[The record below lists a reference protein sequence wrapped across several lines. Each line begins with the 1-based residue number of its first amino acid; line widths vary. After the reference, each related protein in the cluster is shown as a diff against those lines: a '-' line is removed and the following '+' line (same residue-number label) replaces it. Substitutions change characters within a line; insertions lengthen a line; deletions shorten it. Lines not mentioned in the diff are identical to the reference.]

1 MARKIPVRKPNTD
14 DEQRFSLREL
24 LSTLSGPIMFF
35 LVVVAVIFVMSVF
48 FRVSDIQVRGNTHY
62 SDEEIIRAIK
72 TELEDLS
79 FKYEHPEAHAA
90 IAEQIIT
97 SEAKRN
103 EIFDRFAA
111 LSRVFAK
118 LPYIDEVSVERS
130 LPNKVIITVSE
141 SQALAYIVLGE
152 EKWTIDHSCK
162 VLGKANDDELQ
173 GLIPIDGI
181 SPGTLMI
188 GEPLETADGDETIVA
203 YIAEVLYQLE
213 ERGLYRQVGRVD
225 FSNPRRVTFT
235 YADKYTVVLGDSS
248 NVEYKFGMLVSAM
261 SQLLDGDVGIINV
274 SDGNTAHF
282 SPN

>member
-62 SDEEIIRAIK
+62 SDEEIIRAIDI
-72 TELEDLS
+72 EEGDNL
-79 FKYEHPEAHAA
+79 FF
-90 IAEQIIT
+90 
-97 SEAKRN
+97 
-103 EIFDRFAA
+103 FDRFAA

-188 GEPLETADGDETIVA
+188 GEPLETADGDETVVN

>member
-1 MARKIPVRKPNTD
+1 MARKIPVRKLNND
-14 DEQRFSLREL
+14 DEQRFSVREL
-24 LSTLSGPIMFF
+24 LSSLSGPIMFF

-48 FRVSDIQVRGNTHY
+48 FRVSDIQVRGNSHY
-62 SDEEIIRAIK
+62 SDEEIIRAIDI
-72 TELEDLS
+72 EEGDNL
-79 FKYEHPEAHAA
+79 FF
-90 IAEQIIT
+90 
-97 SEAKRN
+97 
-103 EIFDRFAA
+103 FDRFAA

-130 LPNKVIITVSE
+130 LPNKVIITVTE

-188 GEPLETADGDETIVA
+188 GEPLETADGDEEVVA

-235 YADKYTVVLGDSS
+235 YANKYTVVLGDSS
-248 NVEYKFGMLVSAM
+248 NTEYKFGMLVSAM

-282 SPN
+282 SPS